1 MSAGHSVR
9 ARVRECVCECVC
21 GDAEEKAGR
30 WGSGVLTE
38 GKSHLRLSEARVC
51 MCVHAYEK
59 VCGHT

>member
-1 MSAGHSVR
+1 M
-9 ARVRECVCECVC
+9 
-21 GDAEEKAGR
+21 
-30 WGSGVLTE
+30 GSGVLTE